1 MLSLC
6 VYYTLY
12 GIKSLNF
19 ASGVSM
25 KATHINDDP
34 FRNIPTFLSTYN
46 IPTYLVYV

>member
-12 GIKSLNF
+12 VIKSLNF

-34 FRNIPTFLSTYN
+34 FRNIPTFLPTYN